1 MGARSMP
8 TGKRDDG
15 ELEERIETGSSS
27 EEADGTVE
35 TTEEE
40 FYDPKESAAETL
52 ERFLGDKI
60 PGETEDI
67 QGDKDKAKEG
77 LEPDGLLDE
86 KPAPKKEELGEDID
100 PELLPPERF
109 DAKAKQAFMNSPKGV
124 RRALNRA
131 VRDLEGMAT
140 RTNQEAHSVLR
151 EWAPLREAIQPF
163 ASKWAEMGV
172 GIVPGVLQLAAVQQK
187 LTDPNEQVREAEYL
201 KLAERS
207 RIDIVKLAQLEQ
219 QRRGIPLAE
228 DGGINTHPAFQQQG
242 VNSPLLSK
250 VQALES
256 QLEQLSLER
265 EVAPI
270 VSEMEAVR
278 NEKDPTTGNWKYP
291 ALQNETFLNSVKP
304 RVSELVGTSPG
315 LSYGQALRQAHD
327 EMISNL
333 LGDSYRASPN
343 RLPASTNTQN
353 RALGAG
359 FSVRGRPAPS
369 LSPSELEIPDAV
381 GKDAKSSLAWF
392 LNNSRGG

>member
-1 MGARSMP
+1 MS

-15 ELEERIETGSSS
+15 ELEERVETGSSS
-27 EEADGTVE
+27 EETDGTVE
-35 TTEEE
+35 ATEEE

-60 PGETEDI
+60 PGESEEI
-67 QGDKDKAKEG
+67 QGNKDKAQE
-77 LEPDGLLDE
+77 LEPEGLLDE

-100 PELLPPERF
+100 PELLPPDRF
-109 DAKAKQAFMNSPKGV
+109 DARAKQAFMNAPKGV

-140 RTNQEAHSVLR
+140 RTNQEAHQVLR
-151 EWAPLREAIQPF
+151 EWAPLREAIAPF

-172 GIVPGVLQLAAVQQK
+172 GVVPGVLQLAAVQQK

-201 KLAERS
+201 KLAQRS
-207 RIDIVKLAQLEQ
+207 RIDIVKLAKLEQ

-228 DGGINTHPAFQQQG
+228 DGGINTHPAFQQQD
-242 VNSPLLSK
+242 VNSPLLQE
-250 VQALES
+250 VQSLKS

-270 VSEMEAVR
+270 VAEMEAVR
-278 NEKDPTTGNWKYP
+278 NEKDPTSGNWKYP

-327 EMISNL
+327 EMIQSL
-333 LGDSYRASPN
+333 LGDSYRASPS
-343 RLPASTNTQN
+343 RLPASTNTHTN

-369 LSPSELEIPDAV
+369 LRSSEAEIPDAI
-381 GKDAKSSLAWF
+381 GKDAKASLEWF
-392 LNNSRGG
+392 MNNSRGG